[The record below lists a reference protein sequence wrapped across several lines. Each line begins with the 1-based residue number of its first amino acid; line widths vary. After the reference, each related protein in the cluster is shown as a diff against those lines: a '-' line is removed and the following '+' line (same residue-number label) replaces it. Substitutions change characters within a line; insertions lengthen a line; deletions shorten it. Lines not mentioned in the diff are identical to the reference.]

1 MLSSLHKS
9 KQISFMVM
17 DRLSDYLSLARI
29 ELQLQGRELI
39 MQALSYSAAALF
51 LFLMLLFFGVAMLTS
66 FWDTPHRTLAAWS
79 IVALY
84 TLGAVTSINLARRHA
99 EKLIAL
105 SSLRPEMKEDA
116 IILRQ
121 AL

>member
-17 DRLSDYLSLARI
+17 DMLSDYLSLARI

-84 TLGAVTSINLARRHA
+84 TLGAVTSINFARRHA

-105 SSLRPEMKEDA
+105 SSLSQEMKEDA

>member
-9 KQISFMVM
+9 KQISYMVM

-29 ELQLQGRELI
+29 ELQLQGRELM
-39 MQALSYSAAALF
+39 MQALSYSAAAIF
-51 LFLMLLFFGVAMLTS
+51 LFFMLLFFGFAILTS
-66 FWDTPHRTLAAWS
+66 FWDTPHRTLAAWGV
-79 IVALY
+79 VALY
-84 TLGAVTSINLARRHA
+84 AIGAVTCINFARRHA
-99 EKLIAL
+99 EKLIGL
-105 SSLRPEMKEDA
+105 SSLSQEMKEDT

>member
-66 FWDTPHRTLAAWS
+66 FLDTPHRTLAAWS

-84 TLGAVTSINLARRHA
+84 TLGAVTSINFARRHA

-105 SSLRPEMKEDA
+105 SSLSQEMKEDA

>member
-84 TLGAVTSINLARRHA
+84 TLGAVTSISFARRHA
-99 EKLIAL
+99 EKLISL
-105 SSLRPEMKEDA
+105 SSLSQEMKEDA

>member
-1 MLSSLHKS
+1 MLSSLYKS

-51 LFLMLLFFGVAMLTS
+51 LFHMLLFFGVAIVTS
-66 FWDTPHRTLAAWS
+66 FWDTPYRTLAAWC
-79 IVALY
+79 VVLLY
-84 TLGAVTSINLARRHA
+84 TLGAATSFNIARRHA
-99 EKLIAL
+99 AKLIGL
-105 SSLRPEMKEDA
+105 SSISQEIQEDA

>member
-84 TLGAVTSINLARRHA
+84 TLGAVTSINFARRHA

-105 SSLRPEMKEDA
+105 SFLSQEIKEDA

>member
-9 KQISFMVM
+9 KQISYMVM

-51 LFLMLLFFGVAMLTS
+51 LFLMLLFFGVAILTS

-79 IVALY
+79 VVALY
-84 TLGAVTSINLARRHA
+84 TLGAVTSINFARSHA
-99 EKLIAL
+99 AKLIAL
-105 SSLRPEMKEDA
+105 SSLSQEIKEDA

>member
-84 TLGAVTSINLARRHA
+84 TLGAVTSINFARRHA

-105 SSLRPEMKEDA
+105 SSLSQEIKEDA

>member
-17 DRLSDYLSLARI
+17 DRLSDYLALARI

-79 IVALY
+79 VVALY
-84 TLGAVTSINLARRHA
+84 TLGAVTSINFARRHA

-105 SSLRPEMKEDA
+105 SSLSQEIKEDA

>member
-79 IVALY
+79 IGALY
-84 TLGAVTSINLARRHA
+84 TLGAVTSINFARRHA

-105 SSLRPEMKEDA
+105 SSLSQEIKEDA

>member
-66 FWDTPHRTLAAWS
+66 FWETPHRTLAAWS
-79 IVALY
+79 VVALY
-84 TLGAVTSINLARRHA
+84 TLGAVTSINFARRHA

-105 SSLRPEMKEDA
+105 SSLSQEIKEDA

>member
-51 LFLMLLFFGVAMLTS
+51 LFLMLLFFGVATLTS

-79 IVALY
+79 VVALY
-84 TLGAVTSINLARRHA
+84 TLGAVTSINFARRHA

-105 SSLRPEMKEDA
+105 SSLSQEIKEDA

>member
-17 DRLSDYLSLARI
+17 DRLSDYLSLARF

-79 IVALY
+79 VVALY
-84 TLGAVTSINLARRHA
+84 TLGAVTSINFARRHA

-105 SSLRPEMKEDA
+105 SSLSQEIKEDA

>member
-79 IVALY
+79 VVALY
-84 TLGAVTSINLARRHA
+84 TLGAVTSINFAHRHA

-105 SSLRPEMKEDA
+105 SSLSQEIKEDA

>member
-84 TLGAVTSINLARRHA
+84 TLGAVTSINFARRHA

-105 SSLRPEMKEDA
+105 SSLSQEMKEDA
-116 IILRQ
+116 IILKQ

>member
-79 IVALY
+79 VVALY
-84 TLGAVTSINLARRHA
+84 TLGAVTSINFARSHA
-99 EKLIAL
+99 AKLIAL
-105 SSLRPEMKEDA
+105 SSLSQEIKEDA

>member
-17 DRLSDYLSLARI
+17 DRLNDYLSLARI
-29 ELQLQGRELI
+29 ELQLQGRELM
-39 MQALSYSAAALF
+39 MQLLSYSAAALF
-51 LFLMLLFFGVAMLTS
+51 LFLMLLFFGIAMLTS
-66 FWDTPHRTLAAWS
+66 FWDTPHRILAAWS
-79 IVALY
+79 VVLLY
-84 TLGAVTSINLARRHA
+84 TLGVVTSINFARRHA
-99 EKLIAL
+99 EKLIGL
-105 SSLRPEMKEDA
+105 SSLSQEMKEDA